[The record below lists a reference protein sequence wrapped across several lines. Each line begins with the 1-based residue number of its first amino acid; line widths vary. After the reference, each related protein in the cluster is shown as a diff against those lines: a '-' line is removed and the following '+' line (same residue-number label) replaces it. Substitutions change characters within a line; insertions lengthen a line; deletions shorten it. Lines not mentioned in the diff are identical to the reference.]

1 MPQDVL
7 VEEQKCGN
15 RNCRNA
21 FQFRLR
27 RTYGAL
33 FNLCVPV
40 RVLCGTPLLWDATTM
55 VKDILEGDSYE
66 TKEFS
71 GMSCDC

>member
-40 RVLCGTPLLWDATTM
+40 RMLWNTTVM
-55 VKDILEGDSYE
+55 GHNNYGKGHSRGGQL
-66 TKEFS
+66 
-71 GMSCDC
+71 

>member
-40 RVLCGTPLLWDATTM
+40 RVLWNTTVM
-55 VKDILEGDSYE
+55 GHNNYGKGHSR
-66 TKEFS
+66 
-71 GMSCDC
+71 G

>member
-33 FNLCVPV
+33 FNLCVLV
-40 RVLCGTPLLWDATTM
+40 RVVMKHHCYGTQQLW
-55 VKDILEGDSYE
+55 
-66 TKEFS
+66 
-71 GMSCDC
+71 

>member
-27 RTYGAL
+27 RMCGAL

-40 RVLCGTPLLWDATTM
+40 RVLWNTTVM
-55 VKDILEGDSYE
+55 EHNNYGKGHSR
-66 TKEFS
+66 
-71 GMSCDC
+71 G

>member
-7 VEEQKCGN
+7 VEDQKCGN
-15 RNCRNA
+15 QNCRND

-40 RVLCGTPLLWDATTM
+40 RVLWDTTTM
-55 VKDILEGDSYE
+55 VKDILEGNSYE

>member
-33 FNLCVPV
+33 FNLSVPV
-40 RVLCGTPLLWDATTM
+40 RVLWNTTVM
-55 VKDILEGDSYE
+55 GHNNYGEGHSRGE
-66 TKEFS
+66 QL
-71 GMSCDC
+71 

>member
-1 MPQDVL
+1 MGIGIFATLSNFGYDERMERYLIYV
-7 VEEQKCGN
+7 C
-15 RNCRNA
+15 
-21 FQFRLR
+21 QFVC
-27 RTYGAL
+27 YGA
-33 FNLCVPV
+33 
-40 RVLCGTPLLWDATTM
+40 PLLWDTTTM

>member
-1 MPQDVL
+1 MSQDVL
-7 VEEQKCGN
+7 VEEQRYGN
-15 RNCRNA
+15 RNFRNA

-33 FNLCVPV
+33 FNLWPVCVS
-40 RVLCGTPLLWDATTM
+40 WDTTTM
-55 VKDILEGDSYE
+55 VKDILEGNSYE

>member
-1 MPQDVL
+1 MGIGIDATLSNFGYDERMERYLIYV
-7 VEEQKCGN
+7 C
-15 RNCRNA
+15 
-21 FQFRLR
+21 QFAC
-27 RTYGAL
+27 Y
-33 FNLCVPV
+33 
-40 RVLCGTPLLWDATTM
+40 GTPLLWDTTTM

>member
-15 RNCRNA
+15 RNFRNA

-27 RTYGAL
+27 RTYRAL
-33 FNLCVPV
+33 FNLCATVMGYYNYGGGHSR
-40 RVLCGTPLLWDATTM
+40 RVQLRDQG
-55 VKDILEGDSYE
+55 I
-66 TKEFS
+66 
-71 GMSCDC
+71 